1 MSAFQRQKRRWK
13 RDMAMSMKG
22 SVMQL
27 MRMASCMGRKS
38 AVTGTA
44 KSAAPMAH
52 TPDRNPPRHQVMAVP
67 ISTQWD
73 ERKFMKSITY
83 PV

>member
-1 MSAFQRQKRRWK
+1 
-13 RDMAMSMKG
+13 
-22 SVMQL
+22 
-27 MRMASCMGRKS
+27 MGRKS

-73 ERKFMKSITY
+73 ERKFMKSIAY